1 MQVAFDISALDPNFK
16 SHSHRGIGRYVDRL
30 QNSLGLLKSD
40 ELSVS
45 WFNHHQLLSGGIM
58 PKIIG
63 TLPFGRTTIRQQALY
78 PLRLAGMALRDVD
91 FVHFPAHMDG
101 PAWSAKP
108 YVLTLLDL
116 IPLIL
121 KDLYRAHRPNWR
133 YNFARWLENTS
144 IVNASYI
151 LTISETTAIDAERI
165 LGIPRERIAV
175 TACGVDECFTNN
187 FASRNIGHAERGKR
201 LREKL
206 GLPPKRPI
214 LLYVGGHDERKN
226 TPRIVEIGREVLDSC
241 GSMNVEP
248 PILVFAGKIS
258 DGREKESITTALRNF
273 AMAADTFLLGFVSD
287 EDLLDLYSEAA
298 VFLFPSLYEGFG
310 LPPLEAMAT
319 GLPVVSSNRGALP
332 EVLGEAALFI
342 DPEDVIQGA
351 RRVLS
356 ILSDSAMASN
366 LSTAGF
372 ERAKLFSWN
381 RTAATTL
388 AAYKEVQRVLTT
400 KNEPR
405 RISQVIKKHRAK
417 KGSEDAPCCVGLDL

>member
-1 MQVAFDISALDPNFK
+1 
-16 SHSHRGIGRYVDRL
+16 
-30 QNSLGLLKSD
+30 
-40 ELSVS
+40 
-45 WFNHHQLLSGGIM
+45 
-58 PKIIG
+58 
-63 TLPFGRTTIRQQALY
+63 
-78 PLRLAGMALRDVD
+78 
-91 FVHFPAHMDG
+91 
-101 PAWSAKP
+101 
-108 YVLTLLDL
+108 
-116 IPLIL
+116 
-121 KDLYRAHRPNWR
+121 
-133 YNFARWLENTS
+133 
-144 IVNASYI
+144 
-151 LTISETTAIDAERI
+151 
-165 LGIPRERIAV
+165 
-175 TACGVDECFTNN
+175 
-187 FASRNIGHAERGKR
+187 
-201 LREKL
+201 
-206 GLPPKRPI
+206 
-214 LLYVGGHDERKN
+214 
-226 TPRIVEIGREVLDSC
+226 
-241 GSMNVEP
+241 
-248 PILVFAGKIS
+248 
-258 DGREKESITTALRNF
+258 
-273 AMAADTFLLGFVSD
+273 MAADTFLLGFVSD